1 MYIYIIFTYS
11 KSVCFVTI
19 LVFCHESVCGSIAGP
34 MFVLL
39 DMSELSC
46 TSEARASGGD
56 RFLLH
61 VVHHFSGTVSLKY
74 LYRRELYSEV

>member
-1 MYIYIIFTYS
+1 MYIIFTYRR
-11 KSVCFVTI
+11 SVCFVAV
-19 LVFCHESVCGSIAGP
+19 LLYCHESVCGNIVGP
-34 MFVLL
+34 TFVLL

-56 RFLLH
+56 RCLLH

-74 LYRRELYSEV
+74 LYRRELCSEV